1 MSSRV
6 ASVGGL
12 LLLLVSTAAARPL
25 EYYTRWIGPDDKE
38 RVVAFTGS
46 IERGLVAG
54 TITVDAET
62 FDVDGSFERNGR
74 VFVAVSRPG
83 GRAVA
88 TFDGQS
94 VEGRGVEGTLT
105 RQGDGWILPLTIPA
119 RLKTE
124 DAR

>member
-1 MSSRV
+1 M
-6 ASVGGL
+6 
-12 LLLLVSTAAARPL
+12 LLLVSTAGARSL
-25 EYYTRWIGPDDKE
+25 EYYTRWIGPDEQE
-38 RVVAFTGS
+38 RAVSFTGS
-46 IERGLVAG
+46 VERGLVAG

-62 FDVDGSFERNGR
+62 FEVNGTFERNGR

-88 TFDGQS
+88 TFDGHS
-94 VEGRGVEGTLT
+94 VEGRRVEGTLT
-105 RQGDGWILPLTIPA
+105 REGDGWTLPLTIPA